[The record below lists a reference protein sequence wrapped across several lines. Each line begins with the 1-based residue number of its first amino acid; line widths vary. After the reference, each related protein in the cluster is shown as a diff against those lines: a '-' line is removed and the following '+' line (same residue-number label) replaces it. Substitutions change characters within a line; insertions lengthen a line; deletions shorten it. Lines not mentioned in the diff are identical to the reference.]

1 MEEKE
6 ITSVSQ
12 QEKYFVYMYS
22 FPDGK
27 KYIGTS
33 QKTSARFGYKSTY
46 KHQKE
51 LFEAM
56 NGEYTKTI
64 LCYCLTREDAY
75 NSEIKYIKFY
85 DSVNNG
91 YNKELGGNKGKDC
104 SKVKPYKR
112 FQPVKKGSHRSQ
124 EVKDKISITK
134 RRLAV

>member
-1 MEEKE
+1 MNHYVYE
-6 ITSVSQ
+6 ITNLVN
-12 QEKYFVYMYS
+12 
-22 FPDGK
+22 GK

-33 QKTSARFGYKSTY
+33 QATSARFGYRSTY
-46 KHQKE
+46 KGQKE

-64 LCYCLTREDAY
+64 LCYCPTREDAY
-75 NSEIKYIKFY
+75 NSEIKYIKLY

-124 EVKDKISITK
+124 EVKDKISRTK
-134 RRLAV
+134 RGLAV